1 MIKDSTNELMEVEG
15 VIEPKDTTNDWLK
28 FLNGGGAKPRPALEG
43 RLTQRINKPMV
54 SQRQRKGVRYGK

>member
-15 VIEPKDTTNDWLK
+15 VIEPKDDWLK

-43 RLTQRINKPMV
+43 RIVQRLNKPIV
-54 SQRQRKGVRYGK
+54 SHRQRKGVSSYGK